1 MIGHNASLK
10 SARPP
15 ASRAP
20 ALGDLARGVRLE
32 RAGDLA
38 GALAAYEAAHARAP
52 DDPDI
57 LAALAALAARLEMR
71 EAAARLWAEVARLR
85 PERLEAVDGEAQALR
100 ELGRFDEAVD
110 RLRHAL
116 LTHPEEPRLW
126 NSLGVTLTQDG
137 QAQVAIT
144 FLDEAVR
151 LDPRFAA
158 ALYNRGA
165 ARFDLG
171 QLALAHAD
179 FGQAAR
185 AAKTAAE
192 AAAIAFARST
202 LLLARGDLATG
213 WEAYETRLSRRWPKA
228 SVFEAPGRRWRP
240 ADTLR
245 GKRLLIVAEQGLGD
259 ELMFASVLP
268 DVTEALGPEGALS
281 LAVDPRLV
289 SLFSRSF
296 PAAQVSAHAT
306 GRLGPRNL
314 RSAPDVAAPRGVD
327 LWAPMGSLPRR
338 FRPSLRDFPAAHGY
352 LRPDPRRVAHWRAWL
367 GDGPAAV
374 GVTWRSGKLA
384 GDRRRQYP
392 PLSLWAPLLRT
403 PGLRF
408 VNLQYGDCAD
418 ELADLA
424 ARAGTPILEPP
435 GLDLRDD
442 LEGLAALTVALDLT
456 LVVSNATAALAG
468 ACGAPLAVIGGP
480 ANWTRLGTDAYP
492 WYPQAQAFNT
502 ASFGDWAPAMDAAAE
517 RLTRLAA
524 GRPA

>member
-1 MIGHNASLK
+1 MLGHNASLQG
-10 SARPP
+10 SA
-15 ASRAP
+15 AP
-20 ALGDLARGVRLE
+20 AAGALARGVRLE
-32 RAGDLA
+32 RSGDLA
-38 GALAAYEAAHARAP
+38 GALAAYETAHARAP

-71 EAAARLWAEVARLR
+71 EAAARLWAEVGRLQ
-85 PERLEAVDGEAQALR
+85 PERLEAIDGRARALR

-110 RLRHAL
+110 LLREAL
-116 LTHPEEPRLW
+116 LAHPQEARLW

-151 LDPRFAA
+151 LDARFAA

-185 AAKTAAE
+185 AAKIAAE

-202 LLLARGDLATG
+202 LLLARGDLAAG
-213 WEAYETRLSRRWPKA
+213 WDAYEARLSRRWPKA
-228 SVFEAPGRRWRP
+228 LVFEAPGRRWRP
-240 ADTLR
+240 ADTLL
-245 GKRLLIVAEQGLGD
+245 GKHLLIVAEQGLGD
-259 ELMFASVLP
+259 ELMFANVLP
-268 DVTEALGPEGALS
+268 DVSEALGPQGALS

-289 SLFSRSF
+289 GLFRRSF
-296 PAAQVSAHAT
+296 PGAEVSAHAT
-306 GRLGPRNL
+306 GRLGPRSQ
-314 RSAPDVAAPRGVD
+314 RSAPDVADPRGVD

-338 FRPSLRDFPAAHGY
+338 FRRDLRDFGGGAGH
-352 LRPDPRRVAHWRAWL
+352 LRPDPALVAHWAAWL
-367 GDGPAAV
+367 DKGPAAV
-374 GVTWRSGKLA
+374 GITWRSGKLA

-392 PLSLWAPLLRT
+392 PLSLWGPLLRT

-408 VNLQYGDCAD
+408 VNLQYGDCAE
-418 ELADLA
+418 ELVELS
-424 ARAGTPILEPP
+424 ARAGTQILQPP

-456 LVVSNATAALAG
+456 LAVSNATAALAG

-480 ANWTRLGTDAYP
+480 ANWTHLGTGAYP
-492 WYPQAQAFNT
+492 WYPQAQALT
-502 ASFGDWAPAMDAAAE
+502 TSSFGDWSPAMDAAGE
-517 RLTRLAA
+517 RLAA
-524 GRPA
+524 LSRISRT

>member
-1 MIGHNASLK
+1 
-10 SARPP
+10 
-15 ASRAP
+15 
-20 ALGDLARGVRLE
+20 
-32 RAGDLA
+32 
-38 GALAAYEAAHARAP
+38 
-52 DDPDI
+52 
-57 LAALAALAARLEMR
+57 MR
-71 EAAARLWAEVARLR
+71 EAAARLWAEVGRLQ
-85 PERLEAVDGEAQALR
+85 PERLEAIDGQARALR

-110 RLRHAL
+110 LLRHAL

-158 ALYNRGA
+158 AHYNRGA

-171 QLALAHAD
+171 QFALAHAD
-179 FGQAAR
+179 FSQAAR
-185 AAKTAAE
+185 AVKVAAE

-202 LLLARGDLATG
+202 LLLARGDLAAG
-213 WEAYETRLSRRWPKA
+213 WDGYEARLSRRWPRA
-228 SVFEAPGRRWRP
+228 PVFEAPGRRWRP
-240 ADTLR
+240 ADPLL
-245 GKRLLIVAEQGLGD
+245 GKHLLVVAEQGLGD
-259 ELMFASVLP
+259 ELMFANVLP
-268 DVTEALGPEGALS
+268 DATEALGPQGGLS

-289 SLFSRSF
+289 SLFARSF

-306 GRLGPRNL
+306 DQLGPRSR
-314 RSAPDVAAPRGVD
+314 RSAPDVADPRGLD

-338 FRPSLRDFPAAHGY
+338 FRRSLKDFPSAAGY
-352 LRPDPRRVAHWRAWL
+352 LRPDPRRVAHWAAWL
-367 GDGPAAV
+367 GAGPPAV

-408 VNLQYGDCAD
+408 VNLQYGDCAL
-418 ELADLA
+418 ELAELA
-424 ARAGTPILEPP
+424 VRAGITILEPP
-435 GLDLRDD
+435 GLNLRDD

-456 LVVSNATAALAG
+456 LAVSNATAAMAG

-480 ANWTRLGTDAYP
+480 ANWTRLGTNAYP
-492 WYPQAQAFNT
+492 WYPSAEAFST
-502 ASFGDWAPAMDAAAE
+502 PSFDDWAPAMDAAAE
-517 RLTRLAA
+517 RLAALARISRA
-524 GRPA
+524 

>member
-1 MIGHNASLK
+1 MIGQQ
-10 SARPP
+10 ARQDGPTSGP
-15 ASRAP
+15 SSTF
-20 ALGDLARGVRLE
+20 ARGVRLE

-38 GALAAYEAAHARAP
+38 GALSAYETAHVRAP
-52 DDPDI
+52 EDPDI
-57 LAALAALAARLEMR
+57 LAALAALAGRLEMR
-71 EAAARLWAEVARLR
+71 EAAARLWAEVGRLR
-85 PERLEAVDGEAQALR
+85 PERLEATDGQARALR

-110 RLRHAL
+110 LLRHAL
-116 LTHPEEPRLW
+116 LTHPEEARLW

-158 ALYNRGA
+158 AIYNRGS

-171 QLALAHAD
+171 QLALAHED
-179 FGQAAR
+179 FSQAAR
-185 AAKTAAE
+185 AAKIPAE

-213 WEAYETRLSRRWPKA
+213 WDAYEARLSRRWPKA

-240 ADTLR
+240 ADALS
-245 GKRLLIVAEQGLGD
+245 GKHLLVVAEQGLGD
-259 ELMFASVLP
+259 ELMFAGVLP
-268 DVTEALGPEGALS
+268 DVTEALGAQGALS

-289 SLFSRSF
+289 GLFGRSF
-296 PAAQVSAHAT
+296 PTAQVSAHAT
-306 GRLGPRNL
+306 DRLGPRNR
-314 RSAPDVAAPRGVD
+314 RSAPNAAGPRDVEPRDVD

-338 FRPSLRDFPAAHGY
+338 FRPSLKDFPETRGY
-352 LRPDPRRVAHWRAWL
+352 LRPDPQRVAHWAAWL
-367 GDGPAAV
+367 GAGSPAV
-374 GVTWRSGKLA
+374 GITWRSGKLA

-392 PLSLWAPLLRT
+392 ALNLWAPLLRT

-408 VNLQYGDCAD
+408 VNLQYGDCAE
-418 ELADLA
+418 ELANLA
-424 ARAGTPILEPP
+424 QRAGITILEPP

-456 LVVSNATAALAG
+456 LAVSNATAAMAG

-480 ANWTRLGTDAYP
+480 ANWTRLGTSAYP
-492 WYPQAQAFNT
+492 WYPQAQALTT
-502 ASFGDWAPAMDAAAE
+502 ASFDDWAPAMDAAAE
-517 RLTRLAA
+517 RLGALSRSSRA
-524 GRPA
+524 